1 MEEWRTARVDRC
13 TVRQVQP
20 LAPSPF
26 QSVIPEPTTREVT
39 MATEL
44 PPDDARQSTHDGI
57 LKRVFI
63 PSFILI
69 GLVAIGF
76 LLFY

>member
-1 MEEWRTARVDRC
+1 
-13 TVRQVQP
+13 
-20 LAPSPF
+20 
-26 QSVIPEPTTREVT
+26 

-69 GLVAIGF
+69 ALVAIGF